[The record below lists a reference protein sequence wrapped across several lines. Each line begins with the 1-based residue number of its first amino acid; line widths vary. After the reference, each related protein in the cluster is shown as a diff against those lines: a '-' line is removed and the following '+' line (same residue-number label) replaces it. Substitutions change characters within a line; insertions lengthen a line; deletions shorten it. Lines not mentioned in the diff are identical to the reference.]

1 MGLEILSPPLNSLSR
16 VVLIFFKFL
25 KNYYTN
31 HLSTCRELKIAS
43 QDGVFNN
50 YDNFFWRR
58 DELQSER
65 WTQNKTSIKFP
76 FGFHRGTIKRF
87 SSKFKYKTFSLNYWE
102 NRLR

>member
-50 YDNFFWRR
+50 YDNFF
-58 DELQSER
+58 
-65 WTQNKTSIKFP
+65 
-76 FGFHRGTIKRF
+76 
-87 SSKFKYKTFSLNYWE
+87 
-102 NRLR
+102 